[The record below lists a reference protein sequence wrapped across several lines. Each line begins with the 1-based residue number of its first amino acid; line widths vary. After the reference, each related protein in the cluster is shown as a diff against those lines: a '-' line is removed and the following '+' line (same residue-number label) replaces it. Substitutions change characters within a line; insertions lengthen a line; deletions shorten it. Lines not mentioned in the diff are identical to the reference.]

1 MGKMGDDGSASGRRG
16 VWRGIFA
23 ALVTPMKSDGALDL
37 RTLEGLVDRLIRE
50 GIHGLVPLGSTGEF
64 YALSPAERE
73 RVLRA
78 TLGAAA
84 GRVPVVAGANA
95 GATRDVVALSRGA
108 ERLGC
113 SGVMLAAPYYSL
125 PTPDELYAH
134 FRAVHGA
141 IGIPIMVYNY
151 PGRTGVDMTPDFIER
166 LAGLKNVRA
175 VKDSTGDGGR
185 MARLL
190 RRGAGRLDIFCGCDT
205 LALTSLLAGAAG
217 WVGGAVNFLPA
228 SHARLFAQV
237 AEGRDAEARKLF
249 HDILPTLRLLEGGG
263 KYTQWVKAAC
273 GLMGRDCG
281 APRGPLGPAT
291 PAERA
296 RLRAALRRCAEGKG
310 GRPA

>member
-1 MGKMGDDGSASGRRG
+1 MKRLREDGSTAKRWG
-16 VWRGIFA
+16 VWRGVFA
-23 ALVTPMKSDGALDL
+23 ALVTPMRADGTLDVK
-37 RTLEGLVDRLIRE
+37 TLESLVDRLIRE
-50 GIHGLVPLGSTGEF
+50 GVHGLVPLGSTGEF
-64 YALSPAERE
+64 YALSPDERQ

-95 GATRDVVALSRGA
+95 GATRDVIVFSRRA

-141 IGIPIMVYNY
+141 IGIPIMIYNY

-166 LAGLKNVRA
+166 LARLKNVRA
-175 VKDSTGDGGR
+175 VKDSTGDWAR
-185 MARLL
+185 MTRLL
-190 RRGAGRLDIFCGCDT
+190 RRCAGRLDIMCGCDT
-205 LALTSLLAGAAG
+205 LALPSLLAGASG

-228 SHARLFAQV
+228 SHVELYVRV
-237 AEGRDAEARKLF
+237 TEGRVADARKMF
-249 HDILPTLRLLEGGG
+249 RDILPTLRLLEGGG

-273 GLMGRDCG
+273 GLMGCDCG

-310 GRPA
+310 RRPA

>member
-1 MGKMGDDGSASGRRG
+1 MKKMGDDGSASGRRG
-16 VWRGIFA
+16 GWHGVFA

-37 RTLEGLVDRLIRE
+37 RTLEGLVDRLARE
-50 GIHGLVPLGSTGEF
+50 GVHGLVPLGSTGEF

-73 RVLRA
+73 RVLHA

-95 GATRDVVALSRGA
+95 GATRDVIAFSRGA
-108 ERLGC
+108 EQLGC

-151 PGRTGVDMTPDFIER
+151 PGRTGVDMPPDFIER

-175 VKDSTGDGGR
+175 VKDSTGDWSR
-185 MARLL
+185 MTKLL
-190 RRGAGRLDIFCGCDT
+190 RRCAGRLAVFCGCDT
-205 LALTSLLAGAAG
+205 LALPSLQAGAAG

-228 SHARLFAQV
+228 SHAELYGRV
-237 AEGRDAEARKLF
+237 ADGRDAEARKLF
-249 HDILPTLRLLEGGG
+249 RDLLPTLRLLEGGG

-273 GLMGRDCG
+273 RLMGRDCG

-296 RLRAALRRCAEGKG
+296 RLRAALRRCAEGRKED
-310 GRPA
+310 PA